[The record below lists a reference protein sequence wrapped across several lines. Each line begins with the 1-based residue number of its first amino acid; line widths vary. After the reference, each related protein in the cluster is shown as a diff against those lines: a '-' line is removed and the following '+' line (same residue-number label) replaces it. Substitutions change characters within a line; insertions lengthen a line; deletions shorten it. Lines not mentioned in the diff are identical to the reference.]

1 VTPPLAVTYAA
12 PMAHDPENLLD
23 SVDADLPLPVGVAA
37 RAARLLCEHTGDE
50 VRVSGYEPIRPDGHA
65 HVARLLL
72 TGAPFASA
80 ILKLAHRGENGEF
93 DPTGTD
99 LWSPAARLWNEWA
112 GLAFLSSTTPSP
124 PTPRLLGGDA
134 DLGFLLLED
143 LGPGHSLAHVLLGG
157 SPEQARAALEG
168 YVDVLARIHLTTFG
182 RTPEY
187 DRLRTAFGPPSTMST
202 LAEHTKGQLFPAL
215 AALDDT
221 LALDPDLAAA
231 IGWIDELLAAPA
243 WQAYSPQDCCPDNN
257 QVDDEGTVRLFDL
270 EFGNYRHAL
279 LDLAYVRTVMPTCW
293 CVRRLPEGLSDTLVE
308 RYRRH
313 LAAAGQ
319 GTTGRDP
326 NGPDFGTAL
335 DASQAFWAL
344 WTLGWH
350 LPAALEP
357 DGAERPRFDEWN
369 FELGSRRE
377 IVGQR
382 LTELAAA
389 AVRQPRLAP
398 LVGFAERV
406 RATVRQAWPGIEPLP
421 IYPAFR

>member
-1 VTPPLAVTYAA
+1 
-12 PMAHDPENLLD
+12 MAHDPENTLD
-23 SVDADLPLPVGVAA
+23 PVDTALPLPAGVAA
-37 RAARLLCEHTGDE
+37 RAARLLREHTEAD
-50 VRVSGYEPIRPDGHA
+50 VRVTGYEPIRPDGHA
-65 HVARLLL
+65 HVARLML

-143 LGPGHSLAHVLLGG
+143 LGPGRSLAHVLLGG
-157 SPEQARAALEG
+157 SPQQARAALEG
-168 YVDVLARIHLTTFG
+168 YVDVLARIHLTTFD
-182 RTPEY
+182 RTPDY

-202 LAEHTKGQLFPAL
+202 LAEQTKGQLFPAL
-215 AALDDT
+215 AALDDSLT
-221 LALDPDLAAA
+221 LDSDLAAA

-257 QVDDEGTVRLFDL
+257 QVDAEGTVRLFDL

-293 CVRRLPEGLSDTLVE
+293 CVRRLPDGLSDTLVE

-313 LAAAGQ
+313 LVAAGQ
-319 GTTGRDP
+319 QTTGRDP
-326 NGPDFGTAL
+326 DGPDFVTAL
-335 DASQAFWAL
+335 DAGQAFWAL
-344 WTLGWH
+344 WTLAWH

-357 DGAERPRFDEWN
+357 DGAERPRFEEWN

-382 LTELAAA
+382 LSELGEA

-406 RATVRQAWPGIEPLP
+406 RAAVRQAWPGIEPLP
-421 IYPAFR
+421 IYPAFH